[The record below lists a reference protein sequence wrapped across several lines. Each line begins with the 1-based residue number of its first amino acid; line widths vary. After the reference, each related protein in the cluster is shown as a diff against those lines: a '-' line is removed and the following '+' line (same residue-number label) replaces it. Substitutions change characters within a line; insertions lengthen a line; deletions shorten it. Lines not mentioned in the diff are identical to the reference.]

1 METFSE
7 KNPFC
12 FLSVQL
18 RGRVGRAD
26 REAHAYMFHPR
37 KELLSDD
44 ALVSSFFFNAHF
56 AVSVGTSFHKT

>member
-1 METFSE
+1 M
-7 KNPFC
+7 
-12 FLSVQL
+12 QL

-44 ALVSSFFFNAHF
+44 ALVSSLCHEGASVYMCLHKKNNVHF

>member
-1 METFSE
+1 
-7 KNPFC
+7 
-12 FLSVQL
+12 VQL

-44 ALVSSFFFNAHF
+44 ALVSSLCHEGASEYMCLHNLFFNVHF